1 MSGTFAAIAS
11 LGAALLGGGT
21 FEKVLLAILVVAVLV
36 VLVLVV
42 WLVCKLAWLLVRG
55 LGGKAAGAAARVRE
69 RRSRRRAE
77 RADAPAPVRAGWME
91 DRRPSLRR
99 ALREAR
105 SIGGDTAPWAVVVSG
120 EGSARIEREL
130 GLSPAPAAEVRVSA
144 SERIVLVDAANAT
157 ERTLRRLARRLP
169 WRRPFDALVVLA
181 PDGVVAPRAAH
192 RAALVA
198 RGSGFTAALHL
209 VLPGAG
215 GGEGDGERGD
225 REAAGAAHIVAT
237 GRGGARDLLAAL
249 EADVARAW
257 LGAMGDAGVAR
268 GAIGEGG
275 EGGRRD
281 AVRGV
286 ARTLGSEFEE
296 AVRALR
302 DRVPA
307 GLDLAGLAA
316 GAGRIPETISA
327 TADRTRPDRRG
338 PLSMQGAAA
347 LLVLGIGLAAAGAL
361 DAVRD
366 AERLANLVQAV
377 EGQRIEGLARAGL
390 VPDPARTGLVAGLA
404 VDLAEAG
411 GSTWTRPAGHWL
423 PGARALRTLAA
434 ALLVGYVGRPLGAEI
449 ERRTVALLTP
459 AKDLETWTGQAARA
473 DRLLGG
479 WNALLAGAA
488 EADAAGLLDTAFG
501 APPGG
506 WPAGVGAALERTGAA
521 RTLEQLGVV
530 DRERLR
536 NAARAGLLGSA
547 RAVARRRYLDGP
559 VLAGA
564 RVAADPTAS
573 PAERHAALERTRNA
587 LGRPAAAWLVE
598 IEDRPEHAV
607 ILPVLARALG
617 LSLVESD
624 WVARAGADLS
634 RARRQA
640 REEALRIA
648 GPQLGTV
655 LERGG
660 GGAGLRLSS
669 AARAWLEV
677 LDRIEAARLDPG
689 PQVGRIGRIG
699 RIGLRDRAGPM
710 TLDTER
716 VRRHRARIERYEDL
730 GARVPPS
737 LPPALAAATLEGARE
752 RLAAGLSR
760 DIGGVLVALP
770 AAGAAGAPP
779 PPPDRDLVHA
789 IETTRQVA
797 AWLDDNGLPEAG
809 GVAHRAA
816 DRAIESH
823 LGRGLDAL
831 LAADPIRI
839 EVGRRGAD
847 PERVRERL
855 ARSAEAVRA
864 LHRSYAEPL
873 LGLAEDPRG
882 EAARRWRSLARALDA
897 WERGDVRSGIG
908 GLASLLDAFAA
919 DPAGACADP
928 RFPPAPPG
936 YLGQVVRRTR
946 SDFEAAC
953 RRLEHDKRLA
963 ARDRVL
969 AGFDPELARSWPW
982 SGDPASPDAPP
993 AAVDR
998 YVRVLDSS
1006 PDLSGLDARYV
1017 PELERER
1024 ALWTTDAGGGAGIE
1038 LGLEWRARPAEDENA
1053 HHLISIEVEGT
1064 ERRDG
1069 LHRWRYGTPVT
1080 LRLRLARNSPYRFA
1094 ASAAGVSLEHVER
1107 FEGSASFLRMLDTLA
1122 RRGWRVEAPL
1132 VDEAGRKAT
1141 LRLSVGALRPGGGP
1155 FDLPAFAAL
1164 GRGFAER
1171 RA

>member
-1 MSGTFAAIAS
+1 MSETFAAIAS

-21 FEKVLLAILVVAVLV
+21 FEKVLFVILVVAVLV

-42 WLVCKLAWLLVRG
+42 WLVCKLVWLLVRG
-55 LGGKAAGAAARVRE
+55 LGGKAAGAAARVKE
-69 RRSRRRAE
+69 RRIRREAE
-77 RADAPAPVRAGWME
+77 RADALAPVRTGWME
-91 DRRPSLRR
+91 DGRPSLRR

-105 SIGGDTAPWAVVVSG
+105 GIGGDTAPWAVVVSG
-120 EGSARIEREL
+120 EGSARLEREL
-130 GLSPAPAAEVRVSA
+130 GLAPAPAAEVRVSA
-144 SERIVLVDAANAT
+144 SERLVLVDAANAT

-181 PDGVVAPRAAH
+181 PDGAVAPRAAH

-215 GGEGDGERGD
+215 EGEGEGGD
-225 REAAGAAHIVAT
+225 RGTPGAARIVAP

-257 LGAMGDAGVAR
+257 LGAAGAAGVASH
-268 GAIGEGG
+268 AGG
-275 EGGRRD
+275 EGGGRD
-281 AVRGV
+281 AVRAV
-286 ARTLGSEFEE
+286 ARILGSELEE

-302 DRVPA
+302 DRAPA
-307 GLDLAGLAA
+307 CLDLAGLAA
-316 GAGRIPETISA
+316 RAGRFPETIAA
-327 TADRTRPDRRG
+327 TAGRTRPDRRG
-338 PLSMQGAAA
+338 PLPMQGAAA
-347 LLVLGIGLAAAGAL
+347 LLVLGLGLGAAGAL

-366 AERLANLVQAV
+366 AERLANLMRAA
-377 EGQRIEGLARAGL
+377 EGQRIEHLARPGL
-390 VPDPARTGLVAGLA
+390 VPDPARTGVVAGLA

-411 GSTWTRPAGHWL
+411 ESTWTRPAGPWL
-423 PGARALRTLAA
+423 PGARALRALAA
-434 ALLVGYVGRPLGAEI
+434 DLLVGYVGRPLGTEV
-449 ERRTVALLTP
+449 ERRAAALLAP
-459 AKDLETWTGQAARA
+459 AKDIETWTGRAARA

-488 EADAAGLLDTAFG
+488 EANAGGLLDTAFG
-501 APPGG
+501 APSGG

-521 RTLEQLGVV
+521 RTLERLGVV
-530 DRERLR
+530 DHRGRLR
-536 NAARAGLLGSA
+536 EAARAGLLGSA
-547 RAVARRRYLDGP
+547 RAEARRRYLDGP

-564 RVAADPTAS
+564 RVAADPAAS
-573 PAERHAALERTRNA
+573 RAERHAALARTRDA
-587 LGRPAAAWLVE
+587 LGRPASAWLVE
-598 IEDRPEHAV
+598 TEDRPEHTA

-640 REEALRIA
+640 REDAVRIA
-648 GPQLGTV
+648 GPWLGPV

-660 GGAGLRLSS
+660 GGAGLRLSG

-689 PQVGRIGRIG
+689 PEVRAAGRLDG
-699 RIGLRDRAGPM
+699 AGPM
-710 TLDTER
+710 TLDAER
-716 VRRHRARIERYEDL
+716 VRRVRARIERYEDL
-730 GARVPPS
+730 AARIPPS
-737 LPPALAAATLEGARE
+737 LPPALAAATLQGARE
-752 RLAAGLSR
+752 RLAAGLAR
-760 DIGGVLVALP
+760 DIAGVLVPFP
-770 AAGAAGAPP
+770 AAGAAGGPP
-779 PPPDRDLVHA
+779 PPPDRELVHA
-789 IETTRQVA
+789 IETTREVA
-797 AWLDDNGLPEAG
+797 AWLDDHGWTEAG
-809 GVAHRAA
+809 GMARRAA
-816 DRAIESH
+816 DRTIESH

-847 PERVRERL
+847 PERVRGRL

-873 LGLAEDPRG
+873 LALAPDPRG
-882 EAARRWRSLARALDA
+882 AAARRWRSLARALDA

-953 RRLEHDKRLA
+953 QRLGHEERLA

-982 SGDPASPDAPP
+982 SGDPASPDAPQR
-993 AAVDR
+993 AVDH
-998 YVRVLDSS
+998 YVRVLGSA

-1024 ALWTTDAGGGAGIE
+1024 ALWTTDAGGGACIE

-1053 HHLISIEVEGT
+1053 HHLIAIEVEGT

-1069 LHRWRYGTPVT
+1069 LHGWRYGTPVT

-1094 ASAAGVSLEHVER
+1094 AGTHVATLEHVER
-1107 FEGSASFLRMLDTLA
+1107 FEGSASLLRMLDSLA
-1122 RRGWRVEAPL
+1122 RRGWRIEAPL

-1141 LRLSVGALRPGGGP
+1141 LRLSVGAFRSGGGP
-1155 FDLPAFAAL
+1155 LDLPAFAAL
-1164 GRGFAER
+1164 GRGLADR